1 MFDHPEPYDVLVIGG
16 GHAGC
21 EAALV
26 AARLGAR
33 TLMLTGSID
42 TIGQMSCNPAVGGIA
57 KGHLTREIDA
67 LGGEQGRAADD
78 TGIQFRRLNGAKG
91 PAVRATRAQC
101 DRRRFRAR
109 LARAVLEQPGL
120 GVRQA
125 EVQGLACD
133 GARVVGVTTA
143 LGVTYRARAVIVTTG
158 TFLRGVM
165 HVGELRTEG
174 GRAGERPATHLAA
187 ALAGLGLP
195 LLRFKTG
202 TPCRLDGRT
211 IDWAACAVQPGD
223 DPPPRFS
230 LRSAGPPPLPQRPCH
245 ITYTTPRTHDLIRA
259 ALDRSPLYT
268 GRIEGRGPRYC
279 PSIEDKVVRFADRE
293 RHQIFL
299 EPEGLD
305 TTEVYPN
312 GISTSLP
319 YDVQVAFVRSIP
331 GLARAELTRPGYA
344 VEYDVVPPTELTP
357 WLETKR
363 VAGLYLAGQIN
374 GTSGYEEAAAQGLLA
389 GINAVLRGRGD
400 EPLVLRR
407 DQAYLGVL
415 VDDLCTRGVTEPY
428 RMLTARAEYRLLL
441 REDNADERLLGI
453 ARALGLCDDATWQA
467 FARRRDAV
475 AAERARLE
483 STILPPSAALNE
495 ALGAAGLPPL
505 RSGVRAADLLRRPE
519 CGYALLRRVD
529 PAAGAVAPAVAER
542 VETDLKYAG
551 YLERQREEAE
561 RSARFEALPLAQAF
575 DYGAV
580 RGLSTECRER
590 LALVRP
596 RSLGQAARVP
606 GVTPAA
612 VSLLLVHLRGAR
624 PPRGTVDPTAGTEQ
638 GKATDGTDPSRGGA
652 AGTARVAAG
661 GGARGGV
668 RVPR

>member
-1 MFDHPEPYDVLVIGG
+1 MFEHPEHYDVVVIGG

-33 TLMLTGSID
+33 TLMLTGNLD

-67 LGGEQGRAADD
+67 LGGEQGRATDEC
-78 TGIQFRRLNGAKG
+78 GIQFRRLNVAKG

-101 DRRRFRAR
+101 DRRRYRTR
-109 LARAVLEQPGL
+109 LTAAVTGQPGL
-120 GVRQA
+120 SVRQA
-125 EVQGLACD
+125 EVQALAVD
-133 GARVVGVTTA
+133 GDRVVGVVTE
-143 LGVTYRARAVIVTTG
+143 LGVTYRGRAVVVTTG

-165 HVGELRTEG
+165 HVGDARTEG
-174 GRAGERPATHLAA
+174 GRAGERPSAHLSA
-187 ALAGLGLP
+187 ALAALGFP

-211 IDWAACAVQPGD
+211 IDWAALTSQPGD

-230 LRSAGPPPLPQRPCH
+230 LRTAGPPPLPQRPCH
-245 ITYTTPRTHDLIRA
+245 VTYTTPRTHDLIRA

-268 GRIEGRGPRYC
+268 GRIAGRGPRYC

-293 RHQIFL
+293 RHQVFL

-319 YDVQVAFVRSIP
+319 YDVQVALVRSIP
-331 GLARAELTRPGYA
+331 GLERAELTRPGYA
-344 VEYDVVPPTELTP
+344 IEYDVVPPTELYP

-363 VAGLYLAGQIN
+363 LAGLYLAGQIN
-374 GTSGYEEAAAQGLLA
+374 GTSGYEEAAGQGLLA
-389 GINAVLRGRGD
+389 GLNAVLRGRGD
-400 EPLVLRR
+400 APLVLRR

-415 VDDLCTRGVTEPY
+415 VDDLTTRGVTEPY

-441 REDNADERLLGI
+441 REDNADERLLGV
-453 ARALGLCDDATWQA
+453 ARGLGLCDDATWQA

-475 AAERARLE
+475 AAERARVA
-483 STILPPSAALNE
+483 STIVAPTAAVND
-495 ALGAAGLPPL
+495 ALAAAGLPPL
-505 RSGVRAADLLRRPE
+505 RSGARAADLLRRPE
-519 CGYALLRRVD
+519 CSYALLRRLD
-529 PAAGAVAPAVAER
+529 PGADAVAPEVAER

-551 YLERQREEAE
+551 YLERQRDEAE
-561 RSARFEALPLAQAF
+561 RCARLDELPLATSL
-575 DYGAV
+575 DYGVV

-590 LALVRP
+590 LAAVRP
-596 RSLGQAARVP
+596 CSLGQAARVP

-612 VSLLLVHLRGAR
+612 ISVLLVHLRGAR
-624 PPRGTVDPTAGTEQ
+624 GRP
-638 GKATDGTDPSRGGA
+638 ATGASEGRASDGTDASRTA
-652 AGTARVAAG
+652 ADPRVRGAAG
-661 GGARGGV
+661 GGAGGGV
-668 RVPR
+668 RVP